1 MLDDPLTTQ
10 HNCLLNMTM
19 QKVDAKIDIE
29 AVRCRR
35 SKVKVKIDGEEVD
48 DEEVDGEERLMVMRS
63 EEVDNE

>member
-1 MLDDPLTTQ
+1 MK
-10 HNCLLNMTM
+10 
-19 QKVDAKIDIE
+19 KVDAKIDNE

-35 SKVKVKIDGEEVD
+35 EDRRGKVEVKIDGEEVD